1 MIFRARS
8 LKSGGH
14 VAHKRVKVR
23 PQIGRVRTG
32 SSKEAGYWCSFSDD
46 EKYQLQSNGAG
57 YWRSFS
63 DDEKYQL
70 QSNGAGYLCQGLK
83 LRGLTVAF
91 KSDYRVNVGVKRA
104 AVRI

>member
-32 SSKEAGYWCSFSDD
+32 SSKE
-46 EKYQLQSNGAG
+46 AG

-104 AVRI
+104 AVGI